1 MIPELNGAFAACGA
15 AAWGG
20 LTWSDTL
27 PHLTP
32 QAVEKTLALCP
43 TPGVVL
49 VAAFPYYAG
58 DTPGNLSL
66 YARGR
71 DYHLVLTEKLNTVC
85 DVLGQKYPSYSF
97 LPSAD
102 NSPLPERQLAWACGM
117 GLRGQNGL
125 LILPPWGSYVF
136 LGTILTDCP
145 LEFSTSEPSNVCI
158 SCGKC
163 AAACPGGALD
173 GAGFQLSRCL
183 SDISQKKGELSPEET
198 ALLSAQECLWG
209 CDLCQRVCPYNVHPA
224 LSPISDFREDLIS
237 SLTSDDL
244 EGLTNRTFRE
254 KYGNRAFAWRGPAV
268 LRRNLALKENT

>member
-20 LTWSDTL
+20 LTWSDAL

-43 TPGVVL
+43 TPGAVL

-125 LILPPWGSYVF
+125 LILPPWGSYV
-136 LGTILTDCP
+136 DRK
-145 LEFSTSEPSNVCI
+145 SV
-158 SCGKC
+158 
-163 AAACPGGALD
+163 
-173 GAGFQLSRCL
+173 
-183 SDISQKKGELSPEET
+183 
-198 ALLSAQECLWG
+198 
-209 CDLCQRVCPYNVHPA
+209 V
-224 LSPISDFREDLIS
+224 
-237 SLTSDDL
+237 
-244 EGLTNRTFRE
+244 
-254 KYGNRAFAWRGPAV
+254 
-268 LRRNLALKENT
+268 

>member
-1 MIPELNGAFAACGA
+1 MTPELDRAFSACGA

-20 LTWSDTL
+20 LTWADAL
-27 PHLTP
+27 PHLAP
-32 QAVEKTLALCP
+32 QAVEKTLVLCP
-43 TPGVVL
+43 TPRAVL

-85 DVLGQKYPSYSF
+85 DVLRQKYPSYSF
-97 LPSAD
+97 LPGAD
-102 NSPLPERQLAWACGM
+102 SSPLPERQLAWACGM

-173 GAGFQLSRCL
+173 GAVFHLSRCL
-183 SDISQKKGELSPEET
+183 SDIS
-198 ALLSAQECLWG
+198 SAQECLWG
-209 CDLCQRVCPYNVHPA
+209 CDLCQRVCPYNAHPA
-224 LSPISDFREDLIS
+224 MSPISDFREDLIS
-237 SLTSDDL
+237 SLTPADL

-254 KYGNRAFAWRGPAV
+254 KYGDRAFAWRGPAV
-268 LRRNLALKENT
+268 LRRNLALREHG